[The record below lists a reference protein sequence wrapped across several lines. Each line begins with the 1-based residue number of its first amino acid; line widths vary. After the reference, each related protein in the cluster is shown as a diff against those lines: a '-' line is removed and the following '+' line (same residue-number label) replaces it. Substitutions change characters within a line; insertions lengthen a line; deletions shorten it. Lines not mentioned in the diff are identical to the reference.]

1 MLESLIWRTEFIF
14 YILAAE
20 MFIFCI
26 LQMRTNRLIRKSMKN
41 REQKKEKIKKLKE
54 EIKNGESE
62 IPVVKFEEPEREKK
76 AKKREEETKEPEK
89 QHGFDPK
96 EVAVLQ
102 DMLAEYFG

>member
-20 MFIFCI
+20 MFVCCI

-62 IPVVKFEEPEREKK
+62 IPVVRFEESESKK
-76 AKKREEETKEPEK
+76 ETKKTEAETKEPEK